1 MGGRRV
7 TKSGKSRMNRFS
19 QLTRR
24 AVFGFGL
31 MVLLGV
37 PAMAAKTIKVT
48 PEQAASINA
57 ISKYINSFKTLQGEF
72 SQISPKGNLSR
83 GVFFIQKP
91 GKMRFE
97 YAPPNPFLI
106 VADGKWL
113 TIKNVKKEKGDQFPL
128 SQTPLRLVLGNKVD
142 ILKDTDILGF
152 EEQDGITSVTLED
165 KESTLGGGQLTLV
178 FDKTRNALQQ
188 WVVIDGK
195 GRRTTVTLENVVEG
209 IKPDPKLFVVK
220 IDRKQRDSK

>member
-1 MGGRRV
+1 VLALGLL
-7 TKSGKSRMNRFS
+7 S
-19 QLTRR
+19 
-24 AVFGFGL
+24 VFGL
-31 MVLLGV
+31 
-37 PAMAAKTIKVT
+37 PALAAKSMNVT
-48 PEQAASINA
+48 PEQAASIDA
-57 ISKYINSFKTLQGEF
+57 ISQYINSFKTLQGEF

-83 GVFFIQKP
+83 GVFYIQKP

-128 SQTPLRLVLGNKVD
+128 SQTPLRLVLGNKID
-142 ILKDTDILGF
+142 ILRDTDILGF

-195 GRRTTVTLENVVEG
+195 GRRTTVTLENVVAG
-209 IKPDPKLFVVK
+209 VKPDPKLFVVK
-220 IDRKQRDSK
+220 INRKQRDSR

>member
-1 MGGRRV
+1 
-7 TKSGKSRMNRFS
+7 MNRFS

-24 AVFGFGL
+24 AIIGSITKSILGL
-31 MVLLGV
+31 GLVVTLSL
-37 PAMAAKTIKVT
+37 PALAAKSITVS
-48 PEQAASINA
+48 PEQAASIDA

-83 GVFFIQKP
+83 GVFYIQKP

-142 ILKDTDILGF
+142 ILKETNIIAFD
-152 EEQDGITSVTLED
+152 EQDGIASVTLED
-165 KESTLGGGQLTLV
+165 KKSTLGNGQLTLV
-178 FDKTRNALQQ
+178 YDKNRNALQQ

-220 IDRKQRDSK
+220 IDRKTRDSR